1 MPLKILENSVSASLS
16 ASLQFSFD
24 FQQLLLLLWKHLC
37 TIIFM
42 IWFTAPW
49 PLNNVF
55 FDRIVRFCLLFS
67 FPFQIAIASLTKQ
80 IILLTSD
87 FKDLIN
93 FMWMLSIKWIEE
105 FIDLWWLLVFYKSC
119 KWLEILLIFQYF
131 TFCFVFYWN
140 VFSIMDNQIHRIIF
154 YTFFTTWP
162 HLVIFIEA
170 L

>member
-24 FQQLLLLLWKHLC
+24 FQQLLLLLWKHLY

-67 FPFQIAIASLTKQ
+67 FPFEIGIASLSKQ
-80 IILLTSD
+80 MILLRSD
-87 FKDLIN
+87 FKDLII
-93 FMWMLSIKWIEE
+93 FMWMLSIKWIVE
-105 FIDLWWLLVFYKSC
+105 FIDLWWLFVFYKSC
-119 KWLEILLIFQYF
+119 KWLEISLIFSIFYVL
-131 TFCFVFYWN
+131 FCFLLKC
-140 VFSIMDNQIHRIIF
+140 IF
-154 YTFFTTWP
+154 NHGQSNT
-162 HLVIFIEA
+162 
-170 L
+170 